1 MNYGLSKSI
10 QYKLFHG
17 VVIPTGIKQGLTM
30 ADHAQVTAM
39 MNAVVKKYHSL
50 SKEHR
55 QLLITKAEKNIED
68 VLNGISKGKDESS
81 N

>member
-1 MNYGLSKSI
+1 MNYCLSKKS

-39 MNAVVKKYHSL
+39 MDAVVKKYHSL
-50 SKEHR
+50 SPEKR
-55 QLLITKAEKNIED
+55 KLLMSKAEKNIED
-68 VLNGISKGKDESS
+68 AIARATEGKNEATE
-81 N
+81 